1 MGIKIGSTTGYTDE
15 MINIVVPKAEELGYG
30 PDCWFSP
37 NSVGNFGRPYPYMIF
52 ENMKKLEISSVE
64 NVIKVGDTISDIKE
78 GKNAGVTS
86 IGIIEGSSVMAM
98 SEEDFNK
105 LSDERKIEIR
115 NSVREKFLSAGADY
129 VIDDIRGI
137 LELVK

>member
-1 MGIKIGSTTGYTDE
+1 M
-15 MINIVVPKAEELGYG
+15 MNIVVPKAEELGYS

-37 NSVGNFGRPYPYMIF
+37 NSVCNFGGPYPYMIF
-52 ENMKKLEISSVE
+52 ENMKRLEISSVK
-64 NVIKVGDTISDIKE
+64 NVIKVGDTILDIKE

-86 IGIIEGSSVMAM
+86 IDIIEGNSVMAM

-115 NSVREKFLSAGADY
+115 NSVREKFLSAGADSLMIY
-129 VIDDIRGI
+129 EVSRSR
-137 LELVK
+137 